1 MVVVVVGVVALI
13 WFLSVNSAQNYKACA
28 NRIALLS
35 AMSSASG
42 SGSGGVHS
50 TAGGYVSAM
59 DSAKKGKGYSGSS
72 AASRIAASSSGGDS
86 SVVRQILQDIL
97 ELGRL
102 PKELKKPKTESD
114 IAEYRLAIRMRKQD
128 LRARAEKELRT
139 RFFIRPLKA
148 F

>member
-1 MVVVVVGVVALI
+1 MVVVVVVGVVALI

-28 NRIALLS
+28 NRNALLS

-42 SGSGGVHS
+42 SGSG
-50 TAGGYVSAM
+50 
-59 DSAKKGKGYSGSS
+59 KGYSGSS
-72 AASRIAASSSGGDS
+72 AGSRTAASSSGVDS

-102 PKELKKPKTESD
+102 PKELNKRNTDSD
-114 IAEYRLAIRMRKQD
+114 IAEYRLAIQMRKQD

-139 RFFIRPLKA
+139 RFFIRPLNA

>member
-50 TAGGYVSAM
+50 TAGGYVS
-59 DSAKKGKGYSGSS
+59 GKGYSGSS
-72 AASRIAASSSGGDS
+72 AESRTAASSSSGDS
-86 SVVRQILQDIL
+86 PVVRQILQDIL
-97 ELGRL
+97 DLGRL
-102 PKELKKPKTESD
+102 PKEFKKPNTD
-114 IAEYRLAIRMRKQD
+114 GDVAEHKLAMRMRRHN
-128 LRARAEKELRT
+128 LRSRAEQELQT
-139 RFFIRPLKA
+139 RFF
-148 F
+148 

>member
-1 MVVVVVGVVALI
+1 
-13 WFLSVNSAQNYKACA
+13 
-28 NRIALLS
+28 
-35 AMSSASG
+35 MSSASG

-50 TAGGYVSAM
+50 TAGGYVS
-59 DSAKKGKGYSGSS
+59 GKGYSGSS
-72 AASRIAASSSGGDS
+72 AESRTAASSSGGDS

-114 IAEYRLAIRMRKQD
+114 IAEYRLAIRMRMHN

-148 F
+148 TSYTGNQ

>member
-1 MVVVVVGVVALI
+1 MTSPHDALPISSSYGDLI

-28 NRIALLS
+28 KRIALLS

-42 SGSGGVHS
+42 SGSGGVRS
-50 TAGGYVSAM
+50 TAGGYVS
-59 DSAKKGKGYSGSS
+59 GKGYSGSS
-72 AASRIAASSSGGDS
+72 AESRTAASSSGGDS

-102 PKELKKPKTESD
+102 PKELSKRNTESD
-114 IAEYRLAIRMRKQD
+114 VAEYKLAIRMRKHD
-128 LRARAEKELRT
+128 LGARAEHELT
-139 RFFIRPLKA
+139 TFFKRHLKA